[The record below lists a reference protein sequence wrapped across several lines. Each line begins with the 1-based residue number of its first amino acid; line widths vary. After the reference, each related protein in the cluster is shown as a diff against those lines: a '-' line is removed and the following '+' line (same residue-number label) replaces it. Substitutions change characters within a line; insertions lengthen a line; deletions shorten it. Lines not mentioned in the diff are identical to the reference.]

1 MLNCEASVLAVSSYL
16 RILLYLHH
24 FFVFSFHRCRS
35 GLVWFYSSPPTPT
48 NLWIS
53 LTNIVHI
60 WLVMQPFFCSEYLL
74 KYLVPEIWNVDKSTL
89 TWLSYF
95 LSCFSF
101 LTHILAQS
109 INARWQ
115 LHFDTLNIYQVM
127 WYAFEVFFLPF
138 PSNELTHPSFIY
150 SCF

>member
-1 MLNCEASVLAVSSYL
+1 MKCRQEHVNLAE
-16 RILLYLHH
+16 LL
-24 FFVFSFHRCRS
+24 
-35 GLVWFYSSPPTPT
+35 
-48 NLWIS
+48 
-53 LTNIVHI
+53 
-60 WLVMQPFFCSEYLL
+60 PFFF
-74 KYLVPEIWNVDKSTL
+74 
-89 TWLSYF
+89 F
-95 LSCFSF
+95 L

-127 WYAFEVFFLPF
+127 WCAFEVFFFLPF